1 MWIECKIKDIIA
13 TLREIRLSIPPVC
26 SGFLKIWYDTRSNQ
40 QYFVSKQAEWLEQEI
55 NLEN

>member
-1 MWIECKIKDIIA
+1 MWIEWKIKDIIA
-13 TLREIRLSIPPVC
+13 TLREIRLNIPPVC
-26 SGFLKIWYDTRSNQ
+26 SGFSKIWCDTRSSQ